1 MKYLIILFLSLCLIP
16 AYAQQS
22 NAQTPEDVVVTLRLI
37 IQQNAPDVTPPST
50 NPSTG
55 GGSNSGG
62 GGGGG
67 GGGRSSGGGGG
78 GGGGSSGSTNDSRVC
93 GDELCSDIPTKII
106 KPKQVQVT
114 QTPTDPQDPIETQKP
129 SPIVTEIQPNPD
141 ESSILITLD
150 RAPENT
156 ITIEL
161 PSDIIKNPNL
171 VMVNDKV
178 ISGTFNNGTLSVL
191 LPDGTT
197 QFTVVG
203 SWVVPEFGSMAIIIL
218 SITISL
224 VILCKRN
231 YLSY

>member
-1 MKYLIILFLSLCLIP
+1 MAVS
-16 AYAQQS
+16 
-22 NAQTPEDVVVTLRLI
+22 
-37 IQQNAPDVTPPST
+37 
-50 NPSTG
+50 
-55 GGSNSGG
+55 SGG

-67 GGGRSSGGGGG
+67 GGGSGG
-78 GGGGSSGSTNDSRVC
+78 SINDSRVC
-93 GDELCSDIPTKII
+93 GDKLCSEITTKII

-114 QTPTDPQDPIETQKP
+114 QTPTDTQDPLETQKP

-171 VMVNDKV
+171 IMVNDKV

-197 QFTVVG
+197 QFTVIG